1 MVFLYF
7 GFVKVQ
13 PFKLFNKEYRSYSWR
28 AELRLLSYDWTII
41 VWRTINS
48 CTGRLNW
55 VTHLAQ
61 WLNFFFFFFLRILSQ
76 WFVDNNF
83 IVKNINKEVFE
94 SIVEVAPGTKR
105 FHRCQLF
112 FIVNDPD
119 GCCREQLAESL
130 FTVVCVRAEKRKLR
144 GLLLR
149 LWLNEIHTIFFHVPQ
164 RCTDL
169 DPADCLLTGLT
180 VNTAGGCVGESASS
194 AMLKRDNGS
203 KKLQEA

>member
-1 MVFLYF
+1 MIGQSLF
-7 GFVKVQ
+7 GEPSIHVLVG
-13 PFKLFNKEYRSYSWR
+13 LI
-28 AELRLLSYDWTII
+28 ELHTLPNGST
-41 VWRTINS
+41 
-48 CTGRLNW
+48 
-55 VTHLAQ
+55 
-61 WLNFFFFFFLRILSQ
+61 FFFFFLRILSQ

-149 LWLNEIHTIFFHVPQ
+149 L
-164 RCTDL
+164 
-169 DPADCLLTGLT
+169 
-180 VNTAGGCVGESASS
+180 
-194 AMLKRDNGS
+194 
-203 KKLQEA
+203 